1 VGEEARRIN
10 GGGWKAMKLTP
21 KISSSQIWVAGYFG
35 QPLTYPN
42 FTIFISD
49 F

>member
-21 KISSSQIWVAGYFG
+21 KISSSQIWVAA
-35 QPLTYPN
+35 LS
-42 FTIFISD
+42 IRAEAL
-49 F
+49 